1 MTTFNSKNMVLML
14 SEHMLPKLEY
24 VLTKMYNRIFAI
36 MITHV
41 MKIITCKLQIL
52 INVMKVSGNAIN
64 FGKSIIQVHTFGSKN
79 AKLH

>member
-1 MTTFNSKNMVLML
+1 
-14 SEHMLPKLEY
+14 MLPKLEY

-52 INVMKVSGNAIN
+52 INVMKVL
-64 FGKSIIQVHTFGSKN
+64 GKSIIQVNTFGSKN